1 MSKFIIKISFLLL
14 LLIPSLSWVEEYD
27 NLEGKIIDCY
37 YNEIQFRGG
46 YYYRHIIKFKKIE
59 RIYLRDGSGTW
70 YNEYRAE
77 VTTLYYGEK
86 SERFYL
92 SEGIIQYKNGLEWIW
107 FDRPRDYQSI
117 PLDKK
122 YYTKNV
128 GPNIYELRINRQT
141 LKPEL
146 SKYTIDDD
154 SFCKIIDEKGADS
167 RILYLKKLYNDYKN
181 TQNENELK
189 EKEQLKKN
197 QKI

>member
-14 LLIPSLSWVEEYD
+14 LLISSLSWVEEYD

-37 YNEIQFRGG
+37 YNEIRFGHG
-46 YYYRHIIKFKKIE
+46 YYRHIIKFKKIE
-59 RIYLRDGSGTW
+59 RLNTFDDGSGTW

-77 VTTLYYGEK
+77 VTSLHA
-86 SERFYL
+86 SEESESFFL
-92 SEGIIQYKNGLEWIW
+92 DEGIIQYKNSLEWIW
-107 FDRPRDYQSI
+107 FDWPDRQI
-117 PLDKK
+117 PLDKIYEPK
-122 YYTKNV
+122 AW

-197 QKI
+197 QKL

>member
-37 YNEIQFRGG
+37 YNEIRFGHG
-46 YYYRHIIKFKKIE
+46 YYRHIIKFKKIE
-59 RIYLRDGSGTW
+59 RLNTFDDGSGTW

-77 VTTLYYGEK
+77 VTSLRF
-86 SERFYL
+86 SEESESFL
-92 SEGIIQYKNGLEWIW
+92 EGIIQYKNSVEWIW
-107 FDRPRDYQSI
+107 FDRPRLSLDNKI
-117 PLDKK
+117 PLDKRYK
-122 YYTKNV
+122 DFEW
-128 GPNIYELRINRQT
+128 GPNIFELRINRQT

>member
-37 YNEIQFRGG
+37 YNEIRFGH
-46 YYYRHIIKFKKIE
+46 YRHIIKFKKIE
-59 RIYLRDGSGTW
+59 RLNTFDDGSGTW

-77 VTTLYYGEK
+77 VTSLHA
-86 SERFYL
+86 SEESEIFL
-92 SEGIIQYKNGLEWIW
+92 NEGIIQYKNSMEWIW
-107 FDRPRDYQSI
+107 FDRPRLSLDNKI
-117 PLDKK
+117 PLDKRYK
-122 YYTKNV
+122 DFHLM
-128 GPNIYELRINRQT
+128 GPKIFKLRINRQT

-167 RILYLKKLYNDYKN
+167 RILYLKKLYNDIKN